1 MSAAHARLM
10 PGLVVLLAV
19 TGCGLLREPG
29 PVRDERRTLE
39 AVTSVELRS
48 SGDLTISAGDPAV
61 LTITAGANQLPEL
74 TSEVRDGRLVLDANS
89 VVAERRRTRTR
100 WWCPS
105 SRRSRSTG
113 SGSARGDAR
122 GEGEFTA
129 EVSGSGS
136 LTLTNVDATSVTA
149 RLNGSG
155 NAPMSGTAA
164 AQTVELSGS
173 GGYDGANL
181 TTGDATVTVSG
192 SGDASVNVTDRL
204 TAGISGSGSIDYT
217 GSPDAVDRS
226 ISGSG
231 DITGG

>member
-19 TGCGLLREPG
+19 TGCGLLREAG

-39 AVTSVELRS
+39 AVTSVELRA
-48 SGDLTISAGDPAV
+48 SGDLTISAGEPAV

-74 TSEVRDGRLVLDANS
+74 TSEVRDRRLILDANS
-89 VVAERRRTRTR
+89 SLPSGDYSYALVVPQLDGVTVA
-100 WWCPS
+100 
-105 SRRSRSTG
+105 G
-113 SGSARGDAR
+113 SGSARGDAVA
-122 GEGEFTA
+122 EGQFTA

-149 RLNGSG
+149 RLDGSG
-155 NAPMSGTAA
+155 NLQMSGTAA

-204 TAGISGSGSIDYT
+204 TAEISGSGSIDYT